1 MADQVFQY
9 FLFSILDKGVVA
21 LFISYPFNRR
31 RDTMSDPPGTAGDT
45 YGLMEGPLTSDPRE
59 KKKHF
64 ILDEID
70 THLDH
75 LEQEEKHSLWQN
87 FWFFVMV
94 HT

>member
-1 MADQVFQY
+1 
-9 FLFSILDKGVVA
+9 
-21 LFISYPFNRR
+21 
-31 RDTMSDPPGTAGDT
+31 MSDPPGTAGDT

-94 HT
+94 HTYTCIHTHTHTHMYASPL